1 MAVKRK
7 ISKADYEAL
16 SDDKKEF
23 YVENKDRKGEYI
35 LDMDADFNKELT
47 DAHERVKAENASLK
61 TKNEELTA
69 ELETE
74 KTKKAPKDGS
84 VTKEDHDAMKNSYEK
99 KLSDKDKAHGEAIA
113 KKDKFIKNS
122 LVDAK
127 ALELATKIS
136 KPSAVKL
143 MLPHVKARLQADLE
157 GDDPKTVVLDAD
169 GKPSAYTLEDLSQE
183 LVANAD
189 FADIVIGSKA
199 SGGNAP
205 AGGGGN
211 APNGNP
217 PNNRTASLTDLPAEQ
232 LVAHMKSTHSDLR

>member
-7 ISKADYEAL
+7 ISKAEYEAL

-23 YVENKDRKGEYI
+23 YIENKDRKGEYV

-47 DAHERVKAENASLK
+47 DAHERVKSENASLK
-61 TKNEELTA
+61 AKNEELTA
-69 ELETE
+69 ELATE
-74 KTKKAPKDGS
+74 KDKKQPKDGS
-84 VTKEDHDAMKNSYEK
+84 VTKEDHEAMKNSYEK
-99 KLSDKDKAHGEAIA
+99 KLSDAAKASGEVVA

-122 LVDAK
+122 LIDAK

-136 KPSAVKL
+136 KAPKL
-143 MLPHVKARLQADLE
+143 MLPHIKARLSADLD

-169 GKPSAYTLEDLSQE
+169 GKPSAYTLEDLAQE
-183 LVANAD
+183 FVANKD

-205 AGGGGN
+205 SGGGGN

-217 PNNRTASLTDLPAEQ
+217 PNRSASLTDLPADQ
-232 LVAHMKSTHSDLR
+232 LVAHIKATHSDMR